1 MRSATTTSP
10 LSLCLL
16 PTSSSH
22 PTPSPAPPP
31 PVLKECHVNAYI
43 VDVHSYVT
51 ISQKFH
57 NPSNQAANN
66 LTYTFSVLAGAAVCN
81 FELVRAS
88 GKKVI
93 GVVKEKDQAQKELNA
108 AIAAGHTAALGEEQ
122 TKDVFAITV
131 GNMAAGETVTVNLSY
146 INVLIDDDIVPGPN
160 GTKLHQ
166 LRFVLPRAYLQRW
179 GGPPTAKITSGVK
192 HENVPFTM
200 DVTIQ
205 QAGRI
210 YNVLGAA
217 AQLGRHPA
225 GHFDET
231 FASVHIE
238 RKNTSTKLTD
248 IVLAIEA
255 AGLDKPRAFIEPHPS
270 PDRSSTAIA
279 LSYMPT
285 KPINSPFGM
294 EFIALVDRSG
304 SMGGVKLEMVKSALK
319 TLVKSLPTKN
329 TTINVFSFGS
339 KVGSLWPSSN
349 SYDDVSVDKANAYID
364 AMKPDYGTTDIP
376 KGLDAVFNSLPSPLV
391 RPVSIFLL
399 TDGGA
404 WDVKACMDKTEAAIR
419 QRSTEKNFMRVFT
432 VGLGDGVS
440 TEACDGIARA
450 GGGTSVYIRSAEEK
464 FLGKCA
470 RLVAAARM
478 VPVKN
483 LKVQW
488 ERSPDGPSPPGSGDG
503 CEGGEGATGPV
514 SLSGSSFQF
523 PTDVGPQ
530 TRSRQAPSKFP
541 DFLPGTRLHAY
552 AIVPKSTAVTKS
564 LKITGFI
571 PAINRPY
578 EETIPIIPMLH
589 SYQNRFLH
597 TCAAKAFIQELEDG
611 ARTGMSAQEMKD
623 EIIYY
628 GTTFGL
634 TSRHTSFL
642 AVDNDQ
648 PTPRPVGLGHD
659 IFTMFAVAPPPKA
672 AAFAAPVARNIEF
685 MVQSFAVDI
694 GGAAQAD
701 AGNGDATIAAS
712 KDVGDEGDVPLTE
725 ADPAVLVELAN
736 LQSVNGGFGTK
747 AADVL
752 QLLFPRCGVTAQP
765 VLEKY
770 NIVDGEVLAALLA
783 WAWMALG
790 CGDEADGMKAK
801 ADAWLQENVK
811 GVDVN
816 ALQRELCE
824 VIKFEFA

>member
-1 MRSATTTSP
+1 MECGPPPPPPPCRFIYRP
-10 LSLCLL
+10 
-16 PTSSSH
+16 PPPH
-22 PTPSPAPPP
+22 VPPPPPPPPP
-31 PVLKECHVNAYI
+31 PVLKECHINACI

-238 RKNTSTKLTD
+238 RKDTSSKSTD

-255 AGLDKPRAFIEPHPS
+255 AGLDKPRAFVEPHPS

-285 KPINSPFGM
+285 VPINSPFGM

-304 SMGGVKLEMVKSALK
+304 SMGGVKLEM
-319 TLVKSLPTKN
+319 N

-339 KVGSLWPSSN
+339 KVDSLWPSSN

-364 AMKPDYGTTDIP
+364 AMKADYGTTDIP

-404 WDVKACMDKTEAAIR
+404 WDVKACMEKTEAAVR

-450 GGGTSVYIRSAEEK
+450 GGGMSVYVRSAEEK

-483 LKVQW
+483 IKVQW
-488 ERSPDGPSPPGSGDG
+488 EKSPDGPPPPGGGEG
-503 CEGGEGATGPV
+503 CEGGERATGPV

-552 AIVPKSTAVTKS
+552 AIVPKSTAVTNS

-611 ARTGMSAQEMKD
+611 ARTGMSAQEMRD

-659 IFTMFAVAPPPKA
+659 VFTMFAVAPTPRA
-672 AAFAAPVARNIEF
+672 APSAAPVARAAQF
-685 MVQSFAVDI
+685 TVQAYAVDT

-701 AGNGDATIAAS
+701 AGSGDVTVAAS
-712 KDVGDEGDVPLTE
+712 KDVGDEGNVPLTE
-725 ADPAVLVELAN
+725 ADPAVLVELAS
-736 LQSVNGGFGTK
+736 LQSVNGSFGTN
-747 AADVL
+747 ATDVL
-752 QLLFPRCGVTAQP
+752 QLLFPRGGMSAQP

-790 CGDEADGMKAK
+790 CGEEADGMKNK
-801 ADAWLQENVK
+801 ADTWLRENVK
-811 GVDVN
+811 GVDVD

-824 VIKFEFA
+824 VVKFEFA